1 MTSSAGFD
9 YCRTIRFHETDAAG
23 VVYFANVITLCHEA
37 YEAAL
42 MAEGFNLALFFSAA
56 GDVAVPIVHA
66 QTDFYRP
73 MRCGDRIKIRL
84 VPKQLNDTSFEI
96 SYTLYPHSDDLP
108 DDPQTKRLI
117 AKALTRHVCIQP
129 VAQKRQALPD
139 EITRWIAGPSAP
151 ND

>member
-96 SYTLYPHSDDLP
+96 SYTLYPYSEDLP
-108 DDPQTKRLI
+108 DDPQLTRAI
-117 AKALTRHVCIQP
+117 AQALTRHVCIQP
-129 VAQKRQALPD
+129 ATQKKQALPG
-139 EITRWIAGPSAP
+139 EITRWIAESSVP

>member
-1 MTSSAGFD
+1 MASGMSFGVGFD

-42 MAEGFNLALFFSAA
+42 MAEGFELALFFSAA
-56 GDVAVPIVHA
+56 GEVAVPIVHA

-73 MRCGDRIKIRL
+73 MRCGDRIKIHL

-96 SYTLYPHSDDLP
+96 SYTLHPHSDDLP
-108 DDPQTKRLI
+108 LTKPI

-129 VAQKRQALPD
+129 ATQKRQALPS
-139 EITRWIAGPSAP
+139 ELTRWIADSSVP